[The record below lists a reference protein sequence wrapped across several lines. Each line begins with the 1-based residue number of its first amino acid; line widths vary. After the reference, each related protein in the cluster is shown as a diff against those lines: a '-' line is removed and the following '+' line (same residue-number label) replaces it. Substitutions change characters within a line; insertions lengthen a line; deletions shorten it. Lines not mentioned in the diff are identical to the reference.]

1 MLIEPN
7 QCKRFAQVLNG
18 SQMAEE
24 DIEYIMARIYAMEE
38 ARKNLGRA
46 IKEDRD
52 YLLEVMGERDVLET
66 PSFTAKMKTR
76 TQTRLM
82 GLEHIRNLLGT
93 DTVNKITKTSTS
105 RSLSIRETLHNFEP
119 FQVEDLELVPF
130 WAKTPYIMLQVRESL
145 AENKT

>member
-1 MLIEPN
+1 M
-7 QCKRFAQVLNG
+7 VYG
-18 SQMAEE
+18 SQMTEE

-46 IKEDRD
+46 IKEDKE
-52 YLLEVMGERDVLET
+52 YLLKAMGERDVLET

-93 DTVNKITKTSTS
+93 DAVNKITKTSTS
-105 RSLSIRETLHNFEP
+105 RSLSIKETLHNFEP
-119 FQVEDLELVPF
+119 FRVEDLELVPH
-130 WAKTPYIMLQVRESL
+130 WAKRQYIELQTRESIG
-145 AENKT
+145 ERQE

>member
-1 MLIEPN
+1 
-7 QCKRFAQVLNG
+7 
-18 SQMAEE
+18 
-24 DIEYIMARIYAMEE
+24 MEE

-93 DTVNKITKTSTS
+93 DTVNKNHEDVHIPVAINQRNFCTTSNRFKWKTLNWF
-105 RSLSIRETLHNFEP
+105 RFGQRLH
-119 FQVEDLELVPF
+119 
-130 WAKTPYIMLQVRESL
+130 T
-145 AENKT
+145 